1 MISRIRDEEL
11 RRRVKALAGL
21 GLRQQQICSI
31 VGIRSPKTLRKRF
44 GRELSVGVV
53 EARAKIMHA
62 AYKSAMSGRDPRMTM
77 FWLKN
82 RARWSDKAAPETEL
96 REECFRVHPYGW
108 KLGVRKPQEP
118 EPGKRENEDDT
129 DEQ

>member
-1 MISRIRDEEL
+1 MSETLAMMNSRELTMISGIRDEEL

-53 EARAKIMHA
+53 EARAKIMNA
-62 AYKSAMSGRDPRMTM
+62 AYKSAMSGRDPKMTM
-77 FWLKN
+77 WWLKT
-82 RARWSDKAAPETEL
+82 RARWSQKSNLESDL
-96 REECFRVHPYGW
+96 REEIMVTP
-108 KLGVRKPQEP
+108 P
-118 EPGKRENEDDT
+118 
-129 DEQ
+129 